1 METQKNRDKTIE
13 VKKRINSFNT
23 LDNTDTFKAEA
34 TPDPDS
40 TEHSSTAP
48 RANPVSEEGEEI
60 HEEVAARAEVVAEA
74 DITSSSDI
82 PNNSYSLTGL
92 NIQL

>member
-1 METQKNRDKTIE
+1 MKTQKNRDKTIE

-48 RANPVSEEGEEI
+48 RANPVSEEEI
-60 HEEVAARAEVVAEA
+60 HEEVATRAEDVAEA

-82 PNNSYSLTGL
+82 PNNSYSLAGL
-92 NIQL
+92 NF

>member
-1 METQKNRDKTIE
+1 M
-13 VKKRINSFNT
+13 NT

-40 TEHSSTAP
+40 TEHPSTAP
-48 RANPVSEEGEEI
+48 RANPVSEEEI
-60 HEEVAARAEVVAEA
+60 HEEVATRAEDVAEA

-82 PNNSYSLTGL
+82 PNNSYSLAGL
-92 NIQL
+92 NF